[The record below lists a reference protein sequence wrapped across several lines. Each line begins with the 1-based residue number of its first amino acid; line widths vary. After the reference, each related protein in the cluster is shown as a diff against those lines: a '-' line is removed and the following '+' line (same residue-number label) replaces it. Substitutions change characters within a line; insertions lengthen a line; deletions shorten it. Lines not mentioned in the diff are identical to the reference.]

1 MVKRI
6 KEGMEE
12 QIKERGN
19 EEKGVGMNTQRS
31 AAKTAIP
38 LARTLRRQ
46 LLWIGLVMTLGCL
59 ALVFSFVVNA
69 IELTTDNL
77 MRLEAE
83 AIAQEVQAKPEIPLP
98 NSKRLSAWRSWQ
110 DIPEVS
116 RQYFDHKEVL
126 LGEPVEAVKEL
137 ENGEFEYL
145 YLLHYQNDE
154 FGSLYLLSHH
164 SEQEIESTIT
174 QLLDSAIW
182 QSVLLTLTILAVLFV
197 VIAWLIRRTLE
208 PLKLLSDWSKQL
220 NQQPDQAIDI
230 NFPITEL
237 NEIAQQLR
245 QGVDEVRAANDR
257 EQQFLK
263 HASHELRTPLAVI
276 QASLDTVNLQL
287 SNSSS
292 SNSSLPNSR
301 LPNSQAPADSPARR
315 PIQRALKASERMIQL
330 SDTLLWLARESDKTI
345 PKEAVDVKAL
355 CTQLVSDHQYLLRQ
369 KQLEIKP
376 LITVESITI
385 EAPLFSI
392 VLANLVRNALQH
404 SGDGEVTIQLDQ
416 HSLQISNPAQDECD
430 NSEPG
435 FGLGLQLVQR
445 ICQKTGWDFTFQ
457 HKDGQ
462 VQVTI
467 LLAS

>member
-1 MVKRI
+1 MGRRINKR
-6 KEGMEE
+6 MEE

-19 EEKGVGMNTQRS
+19 EEKGVGMNTRTS

-46 LLWIGLVMTLGCL
+46 LLWIGLAMTLGCL

-77 MRLEAE
+77 TRLEAE
-83 AIAQEVQAKPEIPLP
+83 AIAQEVQANPETPLP

-110 DIPEVS
+110 EIPEAS

-164 SEQEIESTIT
+164 SEQEIESAIT

-182 QSVLLTLTILAVLFV
+182 QSVLLTLVILAVLFV
-197 VIAWLIRRTLE
+197 VIAWFIRRTLE
-208 PLKLLSDWSKQL
+208 PLKLLSGWSKQL

-237 NEIAQQLR
+237 NEIAHQLR
-245 QGVDEVRAANDR
+245 QGVDQVREANDR

-263 HASHELRTPLAVI
+263 HASHELRTPLAVV

-287 SNSSS
+287 SNAKA
-292 SNSSLPNSR
+292 L
-301 LPNSQAPADSPARR
+301 ADNPIRR

-345 PKEAVDVKAL
+345 PKETVDIKAL

-369 KQLEIKP
+369 KQLEIKL
-376 LITVESITI
+376 LIIVKSIEI

-416 HSLQISNPAQDECD
+416 YYLQISNPAQGECD
-430 NSEPG
+430 NSEPS

-457 HKDGQ
+457 HRDGQ

>member
-1 MVKRI
+1 MNAGKYVGVNKR
-6 KEGMEE
+6 
-12 QIKERGN
+12 
-19 EEKGVGMNTQRS
+19 TS

-46 LLWIGLVMTLGCL
+46 LLWIGLAMTLGCL
-59 ALVFSFVVNA
+59 TLVFGFVVNA
-69 IELTTDNL
+69 IEITTDNL

-83 AIAQEVQAKPEIPLP
+83 AIVQEAKAKPEAPLP
-98 NSKRLSAWRSWQ
+98 NSKRLSAWRNWQ
-110 DIPEVS
+110 EIPEAF
-116 RQYFDHKEVL
+116 RQYFNHEEVL
-126 LGEPVEAVKEL
+126 LGTPVEALIEL
-137 ENGEFEYL
+137 EKGEFEYL

-164 SEQEIESTIT
+164 SEQEIESAIT
-174 QLLDSAIW
+174 PLLNSATG
-182 QSVLLTLTILAVLFV
+182 QSLLLTLVILTVLFI

-220 NQQPDQAIDI
+220 NQQPDNAIDI

-245 QGVDEVRAANDR
+245 QGVDQVREANDR

-287 SNSSS
+287 SYSKPS
-292 SNSSLPNSR
+292 
-301 LPNSQAPADSPARR
+301 NSQAPADSPARR

-345 PKEAVDVKAL
+345 PKEVVDVKAL
-355 CTQLVSDHQYLLRQ
+355 CTQLVSDHQYLLHQ

-376 LITVESITI
+376 LITVESIEI

-404 SGDGEVTIQLDQ
+404 SSDGEVTIQLDQ

-457 HKDGQ
+457 HKDRQ